1 MVEKAAAPEVF
12 TGERVR
18 RGNDVPS
25 GAATGQMVKCG
36 ELSCH
41 FERFVEGGI
50 DGAGQ
55 PDPFGDARQGRQHGE
70 GVRPAHHVEV
80 VDPSPMLTQPQ
91 TFGQEEEVE
100 QPALGGAGEVDEGV
114 ELDLAARAGVGP
126 HGGVVDAREVRGQ
139 MNRLAVQ
146 GINPHLSAIS

>member
-1 MVEKAAAPEVF
+1 
-12 TGERVR
+12 
-18 RGNDVPS
+18 
-25 GAATGQMVKCG
+25 
-36 ELSCH
+36 
-41 FERFVEGGI
+41 
-50 DGAGQ
+50 
-55 PDPFGDARQGRQHGE
+55 
-70 GVRPAHHVEV
+70 
-80 VDPSPMLTQPQ
+80 MLTQPQ

-126 HGGVVDAREVRGQ
+126 HGGVVYAREVRGQ